1 MKRFFSYITLLL
13 FVATSASAQEIV
25 SENCLTPR
33 ARIVPYNTSALAQT
47 HGGVAVKSQY
57 VRPVKEWTRSEEA
70 DAVVFTGQFSVP
82 FAWLNRQAIVRVDE
96 ASAAYEVLI
105 NGKKLGYTS
114 NAFAPAEFDVTK
126 AAKED
131 MNTIQIRLLKNHWSR
146 RMESFITTE
155 EPRVG
160 EVYVM
165 SQPIVRVRDVVH
177 NTNVDLAKE
186 HAIVELGF
194 VVKTESLNP
203 KKARIHYELLA
214 PDTTV
219 VTYGHRDIEL
229 DMKREDTIKIMTQIP
244 YELTWCADMPVRY
257 RLNLKTQIEG
267 RYAEYQ
273 THLLGFRDVKHSE
286 NGDFFINGI
295 KTDLNYGNF
304 DVHKITGKDILGA
317 RLLGY
322 NALRFPAS
330 AVPHEV
336 YRMCDSLGMYV
347 LAQVPISTRNSGIS
361 RRLNGNESNN
371 PKWKKA
377 FTLRAENTYHATRN
391 YACVLGYLLADE
403 SSNGINLYES
413 YIRLKALEP
422 KRPIIYIE
430 AHGEWNSD

>member
-1 MKRFFSYITLLL
+1 MKRFISIITLL
-13 FVATSASAQEIV
+13 FATVTSVVAQEVV

-47 HGGVAVKSQY
+47 HGGVVVKSQY
-57 VRPVKEWTRSEEA
+57 LRPVVEWTRSEEA
-70 DAVVFTGQFSVP
+70 DATVFTGKFTVP
-82 FAWLNRQAIVRVDE
+82 FAWLNRHAIVRVDQ
-96 ASAAYEVLI
+96 ASGAYEVII

-114 NAFAPAEFDVTK
+114 NSFAPAEFDATK
-126 AAKED
+126 ATHED

-146 RMESFITTE
+146 KLDSFIQTD

-177 NTNVDLAKE
+177 NTR
-186 HAIVELGF
+186 VELSQKQANVELAF
-194 VVKTESLNP
+194 IVKTESLNA
-203 KKARIHYELLA
+203 KKARIHYEILA

-219 VTYGHRDIEL
+219 VTYGHRDVEL
-229 DMKREDTIKIMTQIP
+229 DMKREDTIKVMTQIP

-267 RYAEYQ
+267 RYVEYQ
-273 THLLGFRDVKHSE
+273 THLLGFRDIRHDE
-286 NGDFFINGI
+286 NGDFYINGI
-295 KTDLNYGNF
+295 KTELNYSNF
-304 DVHKITGKDILGA
+304 DADKITDKDILGA
-317 RLLGY
+317 RLLNY
-322 NALRFPAS
+322 NAIRFPAAS
-330 AVPHEV
+330 VPHDV

-347 LAQVPISTRNSGIS
+347 LAQLPISTRNSGIS

-371 PKWKKA
+371 PAWTDA
-377 FTLRAENTYHATRN
+377 FIKRVENTYYVTRN

-413 YIRLKALEP
+413 YLRLKALEP

-430 AHGEWNSD
+430 ANGEWNSD

>member
-131 MNTIQIRLLKNHWSR
+131 MNTIQIRLLKEHWSQ
-146 RMESFITTE
+146 RMEDFVESR

-165 SQPIVRVRDVVH
+165 SQPTIRVRDVVH
-177 NTNVDLAKE
+177 NTTVDLAKE

>member
-1 MKRFFSYITLLL
+1 MKRFFSYITFLL
-13 FVATSASAQEIV
+13 FVATSVSAQEIV

-47 HGGVAVKSQY
+47 HGGVAIKSQY
-57 VRPVKEWTRSEEA
+57 VRPVKEWTRSEDA
-70 DAVVFTGQFSVP
+70 DAVVFTGKFTVP

-96 ASAAYEVLI
+96 ASGAYEVVM

-114 NAFAPAEFDVTK
+114 NAFAPAEFDATK
-126 AAKED
+126 ATHED
-131 MNTIQIRLLKNHWSR
+131 MNTIQIRLLKSHWSR
-146 RMESFITTE
+146 KLESFITTD

-160 EVYVM
+160 EVYVV

-177 NTNVDLAKE
+177 NTSVDLSQK
-186 HAIVELGF
+186 HANVELGF

-203 KKARIHYELLA
+203 KKARIHYEILA

-219 VTYGHRDIEL
+219 VTYGHRDVEL
-229 DMKREDTIKIMTQIP
+229 DMKREDTIKILTQIP

-267 RYAEYQ
+267 RYVEYQ

-286 NGDFFINGI
+286 NGDFYINGI

-304 DVHKITGKDILGA
+304 DVHKITDKDILGA

-322 NALRFPAS
+322 NALRFPAQ

-361 RRLNGNESNN
+361 RRINGNESNN

-377 FTLRAENTYHATRN
+377 FILRAENTYHATRN
-391 YACVLGYLLADE
+391 YSCVLGYLLADE

-430 AHGEWNSD
+430 ANGEWNSD

>member
-57 VRPVKEWTRSEEA
+57 VRPVKEWIRSEEE
-70 DAVVFTGQFSVP
+70 DAVVFTGKFTVP
-82 FAWLNRQAIVRVDE
+82 FSWLNRQAIVRVDE
-96 ASAAYEVLI
+96 ASGAYEVVV

-114 NAFAPAEFDVTK
+114 NAFAPAEFDATK
-126 AAKED
+126 ASQED
-131 MNTIQIRLLKNHWSR
+131 MNTIQIRLLKSHWSR
-146 RMESFITTE
+146 RLESFVANE

-177 NTNVDLAKE
+177 NTSVDLSQK
-186 HAIVELGF
+186 HANVELGF

-203 KKARIHYELLA
+203 KKARIHYEILA

-219 VTYGHRDIEL
+219 VTYGHRDVEL

-267 RYAEYQ
+267 RYVEYQ

-286 NGDFFINGI
+286 NGDFYINGI

-304 DVHKITGKDILGA
+304 DVHKITDKDILGA

-330 AVPHEV
+330 AVPHDV

-361 RRLNGNESNN
+361 RRINGNESNN

-377 FTLRAENTYHATRN
+377 FVLRADNTYYATRN

-413 YIRLKALEP
+413 YLRLKALEP

-430 AHGEWNSD
+430 ANGEWNSD

>member
-70 DAVVFTGQFSVP
+70 DAVVFTGKFTVP
-82 FAWLNRQAIVRVDE
+82 FAWLNRQSIVRVDE
-96 ASAAYEVLI
+96 ASAAYEVVV

-114 NAFAPAEFDVTK
+114 NAFAPAEFDATK
-126 AAKED
+126 ASQED
-131 MNTIQIRLLKNHWSR
+131 MNTIQIRLLKSHWSR
-146 RMESFITTE
+146 KLESFVANE
-155 EPRVG
+155 DPRVG

-177 NTNVDLAKE
+177 NTSVDLSQKYAN
-186 HAIVELGF
+186 VELGF

-203 KKARIHYELLA
+203 KKARIHYEILA

-229 DMKREDTIKIMTQIP
+229 DMKREDTIKVMTQIP

-267 RYAEYQ
+267 RYVEYQ

-286 NGDFFINGI
+286 NGDFYINGI

-304 DVHKITGKDILGA
+304 DVHKITDKDILGA

-322 NALRFPAS
+322 NALRFPAQ

-336 YRMCDSLGMYV
+336 YRKCDSLGMYV

-361 RRLNGNESNN
+361 RRVNGNESNN

-377 FTLRAENTYHATRN
+377 FILRAENTYFATRN

-403 SSNGINLYES
+403 SANGINLYES
-413 YIRLKALEP
+413 FIRLKALEP

-430 AHGEWNSD
+430 ANGEWNSD

>member
-1 MKRFFSYITLLL
+1 MKRFISIIAIL
-13 FVATSASAQEIV
+13 FLAATSAFAQQVV

-33 ARIVPYNTSALAQT
+33 ARIVPYNTSELAQT
-47 HGGVAVKSQY
+47 HGGVVVKSQY
-57 VRPVKEWTRSEEA
+57 LRPVKEWTRTDEA
-70 DAVVFTGQFSVP
+70 DAVVFTGKFTVP
-82 FAWLNRQAIVRVDE
+82 FSWLNRQAIARVDE
-96 ASAAYEVLI
+96 ASGAYEVI
-105 NGKKLGYTS
+105 VNGKKVGYTS

-126 AAKED
+126 ASQED

-146 RMESFITTE
+146 RLESFILSD

-177 NTNVDLAKE
+177 NTRVELSQKHANVD
-186 HAIVELGF
+186 IGF

-203 KKARIHYELLA
+203 KKARIHYEILA

-219 VTYGHRDIEL
+219 VTYGHQDIVL

-267 RYAEYQ
+267 RYVEYQ
-273 THLLGFRDVKHSE
+273 THLLGFRDVKHDE
-286 NGDFFINGI
+286 NGDFYINGI
-295 KTDLNYGNF
+295 KTDLNYSNF
-304 DVHKITGKDILGA
+304 DVHKITDKDVLGA

-322 NALRFPAS
+322 NAVRFPAS
-330 AVPHEV
+330 AVPHNV

-371 PKWKKA
+371 PEWTDS
-377 FTLRAENTYHATRN
+377 FILRAENSYFATRN

-413 YIRLKALEP
+413 YLRLKALEP
-422 KRPIIYIE
+422 KRPIIYID
-430 AHGEWNSD
+430 AQGEWNSD